1 MKITGAGNVRLA
13 TASDVMHIVDLV
25 EDLREAVNGLMPV
38 NRPWTAQFVAGLIDS
53 PQGVV
58 FVSGDGFIAG
68 MLQPT
73 VINPA
78 HIALE
83 NGWFA
88 RDGSGRALRLA
99 FEDWGRKQ
107 GAEMVKLST
116 GAIGPDLSKDGYV
129 LTEKTWVKRL

>member
-1 MKITGAGNVRLA
+1 MTVRRA
-13 TASDVMHIVDLV
+13 THLDVMRIVGMV
-25 EDLREAVNGLMPV
+25 EELRDAVNGLMPV
-38 NRPWTAQFVAGLIDS
+38 NRPWTAQFVASLIDS

-58 FVSGDGFIAG
+58 FVTDGGFIAG

-78 HIALE
+78 PVAME

-88 RDGSGRALRLA
+88 NDGSGRALLGA
-99 FEDWGRKQ
+99 FEAWGREQ

-116 GAIGPDLSKDGYV
+116 GAVGPDLCKAGYV